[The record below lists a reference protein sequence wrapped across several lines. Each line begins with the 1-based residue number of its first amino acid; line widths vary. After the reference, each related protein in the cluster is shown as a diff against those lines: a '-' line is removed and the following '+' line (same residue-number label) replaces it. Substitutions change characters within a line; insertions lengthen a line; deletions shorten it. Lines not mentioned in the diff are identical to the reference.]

1 MIEKVNY
8 IAAEKMP
15 DNLMAY
21 SWAGSLLNKFFDA
34 YPKVL
39 RIYYGIVGLIGLGV
53 SALLFLVFNLPWTV
67 AIPIF
72 SWPIIFGPPV
82 MIRFFLIDVRIIEP
96 NDSAIGENRMKLNY
110 GQWWRK
116 FGTLFP
122 ASARSYENGKRILWV
137 VKDGDK
143 YRPFKPFTFDKD
155 YLVLSKT
162 NYSSADIAGIEAYAN
177 SYKTW
182 SLRKGRS
189 MQQIAQ
195 YGVLLLGLG
204 GELLVIWLLA
214 NRVAES
220 SV

>member
-1 MIEKVNY
+1 MLEKVNY
-8 IAAEKMP
+8 IENKDMP

-21 SWAGSLLNKFFDA
+21 SWAGTLLSKFFDA

-39 RIYYGIVGLIGLGV
+39 RIYYGIVLAIGISV
-53 SALLFLVFNLPWTV
+53 SALLIAVFNLPWSV
-67 AIPIF
+67 AIPIL
-72 SWPIIFGPPV
+72 SWPTIFGPPV
-82 MIRFFLIDVRIIEP
+82 LIRFFLIDVRIIEP
-96 NDSAIGENRMKLNY
+96 NDSAESENRMKLNF

-116 FGTLFP
+116 YTTLFP
-122 ASARSYENGKRILWV
+122 ASARSYENGKRVLWV
-137 VKDGDK
+137 IKDGDK
-143 YRPFKPFTFDKD
+143 YRPFKPFSFDKD
-155 YLVLSKT
+155 YLILGKT
-162 NYSSADIAGIEAYAN
+162 DYSSADIAGIEAYAN

-220 SV
+220 GV